1 MILLYFFHTDW
12 CTKCKTFERLF
23 DNGDLDIPNVVSVD
37 TDKAS
42 EALLKT
48 WNIEALPTFILVDQ
62 DNDEKELG
70 RLVSPETKGE
80 LLDWYRR
87 FAQKLRGLT
96 LKMEDY

>member
-12 CTKCKTFERLF
+12 CTKCKTFEKAF

-37 TDKAS
+37 ADKAS
-42 EALLKT
+42 QALLKT

-62 DNDEKELG
+62 DHDEKELG

-80 LLDWYRR
+80 LLDWYHH
-87 FAQKLRGLT
+87 FAQKWCVLT
-96 LKMEDY
+96 LKTED